1 MIEHTGKLERFGRI
15 VLRSVV
21 CGLVLM
27 ILLAVWLYCSIA
39 STAPEPLPLTADLAG
54 ILTREPH
61 RFFYA
66 ARRFQELPSDHVL
79 HKVPRYLA
87 ISVLN
92 CYFQLTPADY
102 AQTVAWHVPFRS
114 RRGYS
119 HCEAGLARASAT
131 LFGCPMSSIPAEDLE
146 RLLRYSASP
155 LRYPLANSLEP
166 SLSAEELQAIRL
178 NDLPNE
184 ASGL

>member
-1 MIEHTGKLERFGRI
+1 MIEYTGKLERFGRI

-39 STAPEPLPLTADLAG
+39 RAAPAPLPLTADQGG
-54 ILTREPH
+54 ILAKEPH
-61 RFFYA
+61 RFFHA
-66 ARRFQELPSDHVL
+66 ARRFQELPNGHVL
-79 HKVPRYLA
+79 RKVPRYLA

-102 AQTVAWHVPFRS
+102 AQTVARHVPFRS

-146 RLLRYSASP
+146 RLFRYSASP
-155 LRYPLANSLEP
+155 LRYPLANSREP
-166 SLSAEELQAIRL
+166 SLSAKELQAIRR